1 MSYTDYLKRMK
12 INSPQ
17 VIDTQMRLPD
27 ASSFTWRTKMA
38 ATYVN
43 RRTDHVINN
52 SQDLGI
58 APRLFSPMVMGYP
71 GSGFGGKVQ
80 DASSYTLS
88 LGSTAIGQDNF
99 TRGKIVTNVRNTSG
113 GCLTAPPASQVVS
126 EYGNSDGD
134 VSGLNMGYTRQ
145 MYIVAG
151 PNSPPIIGVV
161 QQTGLCTSEFR
172 PQSKSYFVD
181 TIPDVKF
188 HRSGT
193 APQPVSTQTPG
204 GRQTV
209 QNPIDCATTNTPI
222 YPFPYNTVSADQPYN
237 SYSRSPNNCIGSGAN
252 IVHGAFV
259 TGIQGPQV
267 GGGNFNGS
275 RAPKVGGPTPF
286 VKHTISHR
294 GWASPSRMPYPYP
307 RVPPRGAPAQLKIN
321 DPNHYKT

>member
-12 INSPQ
+12 INTPQ

-38 ATYVN
+38 ATHVN

-58 APRLFSPMVMGYP
+58 APRLFSPSVMGYP

-99 TRGKIVTNVRNTSG
+99 TRGKLLTKSTV
-113 GCLTAPPASQVVS
+113 GCLTYPPASQVVS
-126 EYGNSDGD
+126 EFGNIQGELT
-134 VSGLNMGYTRQ
+134 GLNMGYSRQITRN
-145 MYIVAG
+145 G
-151 PNSPPIIGVV
+151 DII
-161 QQTGLCTSEFR
+161 QQTGLCTAEFR
-172 PQSKSYFVD
+172 PQAKSYFVD

-188 HRSGT
+188 HKSGT

-222 YPFPYNTVSADQPYN
+222 NPFPYNTVSADQPYN

-267 GGGNFNGS
+267 GGGTLNGS

-286 VKHTISHR
+286 VKHTITHR